1 MLAQTAKSVERSG
14 LVHAGDMTLADVRFA
29 QAAVHGACLRMVSER
44 LVVGSAGNVSA
55 RIDAD
60 HIVVSAG
67 GVLYEHL
74 AASDHPVVSLNDG
87 SWTGTHAPTSEIALH
102 LRLMRDD
109 PSVNGV
115 VHTHSKYACAF
126 SIARVDLPFV
136 CNENIGPRSERIL
149 VTDYEAPGTVDLG
162 DQAAQTFAKQP
173 ESRAIL
179 LANHG
184 VVAVGESVE
193 QAFTIAS
200 QVEWIAEVT
209 HLAST
214 LDPSLRNVVVLP
226 IESQD
231 LIGRNYGFSVARP
244 VAQP

>member
-1 MLAQTAKSVERSG
+1 
-14 LVHAGDMTLADVRFA
+14 MTLAEVRFA
-29 QAAVHGACLRMVSER
+29 QAAVHVACLRMVSER
-44 LVVGSAGNVSA
+44 LVVGSAGNISA

-74 AASDHPVVSLNDG
+74 SAGDHPIVSLADG

-136 CNENIGPRSERIL
+136 CNENIGPASERIL
-149 VTDYEAPGTVDLG
+149 VTEYEAPGTVDLG
-162 DQAAQTFAKQP
+162 EQAAKTFGRQP
-173 ESRAIL
+173 ASRAVL

-184 VVAVGESVE
+184 VVAIGASVE
-193 QAFTIAS
+193 QAFTIAA

-209 HLAST
+209 YLAST
-214 LDPSLRNVVVLP
+214 LDPSLKNVVVLP
-226 IESQD
+226 NDAQD
-231 LIGRNYGFSVARP
+231 LIGRNYGFAVSRP
-244 VAQP
+244 TIQS

>member
-1 MLAQTAKSVERSG
+1 
-14 LVHAGDMTLADVRFA
+14 MTLADVRFA
-29 QAAVHGACLRMVSER
+29 QASVHAACLRMVSER
-44 LVVGSAGNVSA
+44 LVVGSAGNISA

-74 AASDHPVVSLNDG
+74 GASDHPIVSLSDG
-87 SWTGTHAPTSEIALH
+87 SWKGTHAPTSEIALH

-136 CNENIGPRSERIL
+136 CNENIGPRSEHIL
-149 VTDYEAPGTVDLG
+149 VTDYEAPGTIDLG
-162 DQAAQTFAKQP
+162 DQAAKTLARQP
-173 ESRAIL
+173 QSRAVL

-184 VVAVGESVE
+184 VVAIGESVE
-193 QAFTIAS
+193 QAFTIAA

-209 HLAST
+209 YLAST
-214 LDPSLRNVVVLP
+214 LDPALKNVVVIP
-226 IESQD
+226 PDAQD
-231 LIGRNYGFSVARP
+231 LIGRNYGFSVSRLLR
-244 VAQP
+244 QP